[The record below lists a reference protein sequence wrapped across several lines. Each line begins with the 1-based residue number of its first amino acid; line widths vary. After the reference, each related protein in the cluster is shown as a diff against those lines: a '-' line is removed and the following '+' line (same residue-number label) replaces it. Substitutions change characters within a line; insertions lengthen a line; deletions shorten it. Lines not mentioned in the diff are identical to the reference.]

1 MAVAEPITGGQVP
14 HPPACAPAQ
23 TGLAA
28 GETDSPSSMPV
39 YLVTV
44 DTPQGRAE
52 LEVPTLLGPAAAERR
67 AWMTAVQLRWGD
79 VDEITVVSTELV
91 TEELPR

>member
-1 MAVAEPITGGQVP
+1 MAEPATGGQVP
-14 HPPACAPAQ
+14 HPPACAPAE
-23 TGLAA
+23 TGLA
-28 GETDSPSSMPV
+28 GDETDAPSSLPV
-39 YLVTV
+39 YLVTI

-79 VDEITVVSTELV
+79 VDEITVVSTELIA
-91 TEELPR
+91 EEPPR

>member
-1 MAVAEPITGGQVP
+1 VAEPTTGGQVP
-14 HPPACAPAQ
+14 QPAACAPAQ
-23 TGLAA
+23 TGP
-28 GETDSPSSMPV
+28 GGDETDGPSGLPV
-39 YLVTV
+39 YLVTI

-79 VDEITVVSTELV
+79 VDEITVVSTELIP
-91 TEELPR
+91 EGLPR

>member
-1 MAVAEPITGGQVP
+1 VAEPITGGQVP
-14 HPPACAPAQ
+14 HPPACASAE

-28 GETDSPSSMPV
+28 DETGGSSSLPV
-39 YLVTV
+39 YLVAI

-52 LEVPTLLGPAAAERR
+52 LEVPTMLGPAAAERR

-79 VDEITVVSTELV
+79 VDQITVISTELI
-91 TEELPR
+91 TGEPRR

>member
-1 MAVAEPITGGQVP
+1 MAEPTTGGQF
-14 HPPACAPAQ
+14 PPTTACAPAE
-23 TGLAA
+23 TRRAA
-28 GETDSPSSMPV
+28 DETDGPSRLPV
-39 YLVTV
+39 YLVTI

-79 VDEITVVSTELV
+79 VDEITVVSTELIA
-91 TEELPR
+91 EELPR

>member
-1 MAVAEPITGGQVP
+1 MAEPIPGGQFP
-14 HPPACAPAQ
+14 HPAACTPAE

-28 GETDSPSSMPV
+28 DETDGPSSLPV
-39 YLVTV
+39 YLVTI

-79 VDEITVVSTELV
+79 VDEITVVSTALI
-91 TEELPR
+91 TEQAPR

>member
-1 MAVAEPITGGQVP
+1 MAEPITGGQFP
-14 HPPACAPAQ
+14 HRPARTPAEA
-23 TGLAA
+23 GLAA
-28 GETDSPSSMPV
+28 DGTDRPSSLPV
-39 YLVTV
+39 YLVTI

-79 VDEITVVSTELV
+79 VDEITLVSTELIA
-91 TEELPR
+91 EELPR

>member
-1 MAVAEPITGGQVP
+1 MAEPITGGQFP
-14 HPPACAPAQ
+14 HPPASASAE
-23 TGLAA
+23 TGTAA
-28 GETDSPSSMPV
+28 DAADGLGSLPV
-39 YLVTV
+39 YLVTI

-79 VDEITVVSTELV
+79 LDEITVVSTELL
-91 TEELPR
+91 TGELPR